1 MAIEVMTRQRETV
14 MTFSLEQI
22 RVPLSGF
29 GPVPALTPHIA
40 TDNMASAA
48 LGVVKPADLPMLY
61 NVAEV
66 ANMSGNPIQLPEL
79 HVVAVY
85 SQCTSTWMPS
95 GGLIARRLDS
105 TTELMT
111 AKDPDGEAAPEYQ
124 ITRTLCVS
132 HGRLKGAS
140 KEDVQND
147 QASALESE
155 LLGQCQPCN
164 DGVLFLLRL
173 SDEPKAV
180 RQKGTVTE
188 VQDAISVPY
197 KDSADLKAK
206 LAEQGR
212 SVNQL
217 VEKGDTKIKT
227 LPKEDFDQAS
237 VSKFCAI
244 NNHPEYGQMQG
255 AVITLSDEGKELQ
268 LLVAFPC
275 MNVPDDDFQDFP
287 NQLDVVKDWMDELP
301 PDYTLMPFC
310 ICIDVS
316 QFDGDGDAVHDFD
329 FESVWMGMV
338 NSELHRDYTGM
349 HLLPMPF
356 VWNHCY
362 LQGNLDVDNRYSQNY
377 LKFMQTID
385 SGFNLDS
392 LRTYCP
398 AKPAPQVSHMQWPQ
412 ALQDDMARL
421 SELENPSPSKKV
433 LSIKKA
439 FDLKVQMG
447 TNLSDHKIEVNV
459 PIQLSDPIEVTEEK
473 LREGYKKAVVEPYME
488 TVESNILPF
497 VSSAKKV
504 IDDQRKAAATAESS
518 TQTEIIELEGKI
530 KNQLLEQAR
539 EAMKS
544 RKRQR
549 DE

>member
-14 MTFSLEQI
+14 MTLGPI
-22 RVPLSGF
+22 RAPISGF

-40 TDNMASAA
+40 TGNMASAD
-48 LGVVKPADLPMLY
+48 LGPLKPADLPMLY

-66 ANMSGNPIQLPEL
+66 ANMSGNPIQLSEL

-95 GGLIARRLDS
+95 GVLATEQLDPI
-105 TTELMT
+105 TDLMT
-111 AKDPDGEAAPEYQ
+111 AQDEDGEAAPEYQ
-124 ITRTLCVS
+124 ITRALCAS

-140 KEDVQND
+140 KEDVQKD

-164 DGVLFLLRL
+164 DGTLLMLRL

-197 KDSADLKAK
+197 EGSTDLKAK

-227 LPKEDFDQAS
+227 FQKEDFDQAS

-244 NNHPEYGQMQG
+244 NKHPEYGQMQG

-301 PDYTLMPFC
+301 PDYTLMSFC
-310 ICIDVS
+310 LCIDVS

-421 SELENPSPSKKV
+421 SELENPSPSNKV

-447 TNLSDHKIEVNV
+447 NNLSDHKIEVNV
-459 PIQLSDPIEVTEEK
+459 PIKLSDPTEVTEEK
-473 LREGYKKAVVEPYME
+473 LREGYKKAVLEAYME
-488 TVESNILPF
+488 TVESNISQF

-504 IDDQRKAAATAESS
+504 IEDQRKAAATAKSS
-518 TQTEIIELEGKI
+518 NQLEMSELKEKI
-530 KNQLLEQAR
+530 KNQLLEQAM